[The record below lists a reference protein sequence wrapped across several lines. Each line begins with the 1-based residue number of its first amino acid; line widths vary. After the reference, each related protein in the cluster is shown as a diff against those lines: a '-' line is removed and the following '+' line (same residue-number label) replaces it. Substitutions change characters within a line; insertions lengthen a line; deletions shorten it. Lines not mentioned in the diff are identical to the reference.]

1 MCTGVYI
8 KIKLIQQMILGHTPM
23 DVAIAWADPRV
34 VDVVQLKWESLPAM
48 GDKKG
53 GKGKKGKGG
62 GGKTTRPSSG
72 PAPEAKENVAV
83 SINPVCLADFSCE
96 IYVCSLNYCKN
107 M

>member
-1 MCTGVYI
+1 MHLLITFVKSKTAVKIYSYLLTGHNP
-8 KIKLIQQMILGHTPM
+8 LDQAM
-23 DVAIAWADPRV
+23 AWADPRV
-34 VDVVQLKWESLPAM
+34 LDVVQMKWDSLPAM

-83 SINPVCLADFSCE
+83 SMSLCILMINL
-96 IYVCSLNYCKN
+96 
-107 M
+107 